1 MMYNLTITQSRTLR
15 VRTRVA
21 VAFTGP
27 SGSGKTTLVEKVA
40 RALISTRKV
49 AIIKNDPKDKA
60 QFDVAGKDSYKF
72 FQTGAEVVVTSP
84 TRTTYFSH
92 REKRLD
98 EIVAMINDFDIL
110 LVEGLKTLPLPR
122 IAIFRNTID
131 ESYFDCSEAIAI
143 DHTIDPADYSIPANI
158 DILDLND
165 LEAILAWIEKH
176 AKAI

>member
-1 MMYNLTITQSRTLR
+1 MYNPTNEHIRTKE
-15 VRTRVA
+15 VKTRVA

-40 RALISTRKV
+40 KALIATKKV

-60 QFDVAGKDSYKF
+60 AFDVEGKDSHRF

-98 EIVAMINDFDIL
+98 EIVSMVSDFDIL

-122 IAIFRNTID
+122 IAIFRNKID
-131 ESYFDCSEAIAI
+131 ESYFECSEAIAI
-143 DHTIDPADYSIPANI
+143 DESIDLSEYTLPEHI
-158 DILDLND
+158 DILDLNNLD
-165 LEAILAWIEKH
+165 AILNWISRH
-176 AKAI
+176 AKVI

>member
-1 MMYNLTITQSRTLR
+1 MNQRT
-15 VRTRVA
+15 A

-27 SGSGKTTLVEKVA
+27 SNSGKTTLIEKIA
-40 RALISTRKV
+40 KALISTRKL

-60 QFDVAGKDSYKF
+60 QFDVTGKDSYKF

-84 TRTTYFSH
+84 TRTTYFSQ
-92 REKRLD
+92 REKQLD
-98 EIVAMINDFDIL
+98 EIVAMIHDFDIL

-143 DHTIDPADYSIPANI
+143 DGSIDLAHYKIPDTI

-165 LEAILAWIEKH
+165 IQQIIAWIDTH
-176 AKAI
+176 ARAI

>member
-1 MMYNLTITQSRTLR
+1 MK
-15 VRTRVA
+15 TRVA

-27 SGSGKTTLVEKVA
+27 SGSGKTTLVEKVSN
-40 RALISTRKV
+40 ALIQTQKV

-60 QFDVAGKDSYKF
+60 VFDVAGKDSHRFYN
-72 FQTGAEVVVTSP
+72 TGAEVVVTSP

-98 EIVAMINDFDIL
+98 EIVSMINDFDIL

-122 IAIFRNTID
+122 IAIFRNEID

-143 DHTIDPADYSIPANI
+143 DNTINPNDYKIPSGI
-158 DILDLND
+158 DILDLNNLD
-165 LEAILAWIEKH
+165 AILAWIEKH